1 MGRVGKVERL
11 VERLS
16 EVEAQVDEG
25 PWFCL
30 RE

>member
-1 MGRVGKVERL
+1 MGRVGRVERL

-25 PWFCL
+25 LQFCL